1 MNIPGSDPLTG
12 QSSNQ
17 FSNQSA
23 SGRESAGKKLLQYST
38 FYVANRLYGVDV
50 TRVQE
55 VVKPM
60 QITKIP
66 LAESFVQ
73 GLINLRGQ
81 VVTAV
86 SLHELFGLVDSG
98 RDELMNVI
106 CKADGALVSLQVDVI
121 GDVLEFD
128 EASAELPPSTVPESV
143 RKFMTKIYKSG
154 PELLSVLDVDKIFIA
169 LNG

>member
-1 MNIPGSDPLTG
+1 MNMQVTE
-12 QSSNQ
+12 
-17 FSNQSA
+17 QSA
-23 SGRESAGKKLLQYST
+23 AGREGVGARRVQYST

-66 LAESFVQ
+66 LAEKFVQ

-86 SLHELFGLVDSG
+86 SLHELFGLKEPA

-121 GDVLEFD
+121 GDVVEV
-128 EASAELPPSTVPESV
+128 EESSYEPAPSTVPEPV
-143 RKFMTKIYKSG
+143 RKFMTRIYKSE
-154 PELLSVLDVDKIFIA
+154 PELLSILDVDQIFLA

>member
-1 MNIPGSDPLTG
+1 MNMQVTE
-12 QSSNQ
+12 
-17 FSNQSA
+17 QSA
-23 SGRESAGKKLLQYST
+23 AGREGVGARRVQYST

-66 LAESFVQ
+66 LAEKFVQ

-86 SLHELFGLVDSG
+86 VFMNYSGSKSL
-98 RDELMNVI
+98 
-106 CKADGALVSLQVDVI
+106 
-121 GDVLEFD
+121 
-128 EASAELPPSTVPESV
+128 PEMS
-143 RKFMTKIYKSG
+143 
-154 PELLSVLDVDKIFIA
+154 
-169 LNG
+169 